1 MRAGSLFVVVATMAV
16 ATSVSAQTAPPP
28 AAYAAPVQPIT
39 QPPPPPPPL
48 PPHLQAVPLYVYE
61 QQSKS
66 QFGALVLEWFLPGGG
81 SLYAGNPGG
90 AFKTWGMIVVGAAL
104 VLIGIDRGNDGHHD
118 DVTTG
123 LIYGGMGSLLA
134 GRIFGLVDAWTVV
147 GEHNDGLRANLGL

>member
-16 ATSVSAQTAPPP
+16 ATSVSAQTPPPP

-39 QPPPPPPPL
+39 QPPPPPPP
-48 PPHLQAVPLYVYE
+48 PHLQVVPLYVYE
-61 QQSKS
+61 HESKS

-90 AFKTWGMIVVGAAL
+90 AVKTWGMIVVGAAL
-104 VLIGIDRGNDGHHD
+104 VLIGIDRRDDGHDD

-123 LIYGGMGSLLA
+123 MVYGGMISLLA
-134 GRIFGLVDAWTVV
+134 GRIFGLVDAWTAA